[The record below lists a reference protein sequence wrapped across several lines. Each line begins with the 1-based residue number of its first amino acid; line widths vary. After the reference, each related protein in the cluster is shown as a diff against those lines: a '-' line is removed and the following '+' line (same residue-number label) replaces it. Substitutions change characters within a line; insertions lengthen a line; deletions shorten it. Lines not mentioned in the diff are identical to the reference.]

1 MAALHAA
8 AMTTPP
14 PWSEAEFA
22 ALLAAPGTFAMG
34 DARAFALGRVVL
46 DEAELLTLATHP
58 LNRRTGLARAA
69 LAAFESAARTRGAA
83 TALLEVA
90 ADNAPAIAL
99 YDTCR
104 IPPHGTAPG
113 LLSRPRRTPRGCRA
127 DGEST
132 LPPRDVAQGRERP
145 RTQGE
150 RGRKA

>member
-14 PWSEAEFA
+14 PWSEAAFA

-34 DARAFALGRVVL
+34 DARAFALGRVIL

-99 YDTCR
+99 YDTS
-104 IPPHGTAPG
+104 GY
-113 LLSRPRRTPRGCRA
+113 RRTGLRRGYY
-127 DGEST
+127 
-132 LPPRDVAQGRERP
+132 RDPAGRRVDAVLMA
-145 RTQGE
+145 
-150 RGRKA
+150 KALCAA